1 MKSFRRAALIVA
13 VVMTDISYLGAV
25 APASYLGAV
34 APPSDMAA
42 AIAQARGNARLQ
54 GKVVDEAG
62 QPVADVLVR
71 AQMPGQTE
79 ILSGKSNKKGEW
91 RVNGM
96 ADGQWNIE
104 LTKEGLEPIRQ
115 TIEIRNER
123 ATPLN
128 VTMTKPMPK
137 VDPSVAVNAELQRA
151 VALAQASKFAEAR
164 EICET
169 LVAKDPTIVQCHAF
183 IGRMYAGENQLPKA
197 IEHVKIALEKDP
209 NNIDTKL
216 LFADLLNESGE
227 KVEAKKILDAIDMTQ
242 VKDPFPFMNAAISMI
257 NEGKGAEAA
266 EWLTRLAAQFPTQNE
281 IIYYRG
287 RAYLAA
293 SKFDLAKA
301 DLEKFV
307 AAAPNSKEAVEARK
321 LLEQMAKK

>member
-1 MKSFRRAALIVA
+1 MKSFRIAALIAA
-13 VVMTDISYLGAV
+13 VVMTDITYVAAASTGGV
-25 APASYLGAV
+25 PAPAV
-34 APPSDMAA
+34 V
-42 AIAQARGNARLQ
+42 QARGNARLQ

-62 QPVADVLVR
+62 QPVADVMVK

-91 RVNGM
+91 RINGM

-115 TIEIRNER
+115 TIEVRDER
-123 ATPLN
+123 AAPLN
-128 VTMTKPMPK
+128 ATMTKPK

-151 VALAQASKFAEAR
+151 VALAQAGKFAEAR
-164 EICET
+164 EVCET
-169 LVAKDPTIVQCHAF
+169 LVTKDPALVQCHAF
-183 IGRMYAGENQLPKA
+183 IGRMYAGENQIPKA
-197 IEHVKIALEKDP
+197 IEHVKMALEKDP

-216 LFADLLNESGE
+216 LLADLLNESGE
-227 KVEAKKILDAIDMTQ
+227 KVEAKKILDAVDMTL
-242 VKDPFPFMNAAISMI
+242 VKDPFPFMNAAISII
-257 NEGKGAEAA
+257 NEAKGPEAEAKGIEAA
-266 EWLTRLAAQFPTQNE
+266 EWLTKLAAQFPTQNL

-301 DLEKFV
+301 DLEKFI
-307 AAAPNSKEAVEARK
+307 AAAPDSKEAIEAKR
-321 LLEQMAKK
+321 LLDQMAKK